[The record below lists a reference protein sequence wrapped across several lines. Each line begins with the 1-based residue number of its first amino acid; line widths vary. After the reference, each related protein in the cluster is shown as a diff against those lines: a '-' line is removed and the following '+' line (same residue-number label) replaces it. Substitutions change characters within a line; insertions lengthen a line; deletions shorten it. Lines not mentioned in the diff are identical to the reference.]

1 MGAPLNMAGAIT
13 AVMPQLSG
21 VDTGSGG
28 LDNRAGAG
36 RRGLA
41 ALRLAYDL
49 MGSDD
54 RGDGGGGRLVVME
67 GATGLL
73 GIVINNCKDCR
84 AMLLLL
90 MSTALLTA

>member
-36 RRGLA
+36 RRGL
-41 ALRLAYDL
+41 LAYDP

-73 GIVINNCKDCR
+73 GIVINNCKDCQ